1 MADLRD
7 AEQWQRASEDF
18 FTSFHNYDEAGS
30 PQRIQVL
37 KYLVLAYLL
46 MGSDIDPFD
55 SQETKPYRQQPEIK
69 AVTDLVGAYQRR
81 EVHEAEKILRGM
93 SLPSTKNLSRLAPS
107 LVMNSNEAI
116 CSPRKPCDVHG

>member
-1 MADLRD
+1 MSENYMADPRG

-55 SQETKPYRQQPEIK
+55 SQETKPYRQQPEVK

-93 SLPSTKNLSRLAPS
+93 PSHAQL
-107 LVMNSNEAI
+107 
-116 CSPRKPCDVHG
+116 CDEFS

>member
-1 MADLRD
+1 MFENYTADPYG

-55 SQETKPYRQQPEIK
+55 SQETKPYRQQPEVK

-93 SLPSTKNLSRLAPS
+93 SLRAMSS
-107 LVMNSNEAI
+107 LPHSHDEF
-116 CSPRKPCDVHG
+116 